1 VAKILITG
9 MSGTGKS
16 AVIDELASLGYR
28 AIDTDDPAWS
38 EWRRDE
44 SGRDDWVW
52 REDRIQELLDT
63 AGDDHLFLSGCKS
76 NQGHFYPLL
85 DYVVLLSAPVHTIL
99 DRIECR
105 TSNDYGK
112 DPFERYLILKDT
124 RTVEPL
130 LRRSSDL
137 EIDTSTT
144 EVSDVAAL
152 LIAMTEHGDQS

>member
-1 VAKILITG
+1 VAKILTTG

-16 AVIDELASLGYR
+16 AVIGELASLGYR

-38 EWRRDE
+38 EWRRDG
-44 SGRDDWVW
+44 SGRVDWVW

-63 AGDDHLFLSGCKS
+63 AGDDHLFISGCKS
-76 NQGHFYPLL
+76 NQGHFYAQL
-85 DYVVLLSAPVHTIL
+85 DYVVLLSAPVQTIL
-99 DRIECR
+99 DRIEYR

-112 DPFERYLILKDT
+112 DPFERYLILEDT

-130 LRRSSDL
+130 LRRSAHL

-144 EVSDVAAL
+144 EVSDVAAQ
-152 LIAMTEHGDQS
+152 LIALAEHGD